1 MVVRTRKTDA
11 ETPVDEVD
19 TDDCE
24 VTMVEKCFTE
34 QKRKCI
40 TKYVKV
46 RGTYN
51 MQMKCIFVSA
61 SL

>member
-1 MVVRTRKTDA
+1 MVVRTSKTDA
-11 ETPVDEVD
+11 ETPVDEVN

-46 RGTYN
+46 RGTYI
-51 MQMKCIFVSA
+51 QMKCMFESA